1 MKQLT
6 NRFMEKV
13 TTTPADADHPH
24 SIYGASSA
32 SRWRNCPG
40 SVGLIARMHKAGSI
54 PKTET
59 SSFATEGTEAH
70 DWSDKVLTGAAK
82 IDSVP
87 VAFRTHL
94 SGYIQHCQ
102 DLEADAIGRGGRA
115 YHEAT
120 VPLYYRPQD
129 TGTLDFAVV
138 VPPTKGDPGMIEF
151 TDLKYGVGVKVS
163 ATDNSQLCIYLL
175 SLVGMLEN
183 EEGIDFSDETV
194 VRLGIYQPRHHS
206 FDGEADVWETN
217 LGDLRDFGAEIE
229 ADYITARDAKPRD
242 LSMLKASQSA
252 CMFCEAKGL
261 CKVRAKGYMDVLV
274 DFDDETRP
282 VLKVSGSETLSTQQ
296 VQFIIKNAKGIR
308 KVLDDTEA
316 SERQRIENGGDLRG
330 LKLVEGKRGNRVWTN
345 AAAAEAYL
353 LRHLSPGES
362 YQPQKI
368 LTASQAMKKLGD
380 KLTDEASAEL
390 ITRPDGK
397 AAIVTI
403 EDERQAIRYTPI
415 SQDFDNE

>member
-1 MKQLT
+1 
-6 NRFMEKV
+6 
-13 TTTPADADHPH
+13 
-24 SIYGASSA
+24 
-32 SRWRNCPG
+32 
-40 SVGLIARMHKAGSI
+40 
-54 PKTET
+54 
-59 SSFATEGTEAH
+59 
-70 DWSDKVLTGAAK
+70 
-82 IDSVP
+82 
-87 VAFRTHL
+87 
-94 SGYIQHCQ
+94 
-102 DLEADAIGRGGRA
+102 
-115 YHEAT
+115 
-120 VPLYYRPQD
+120 
-129 TGTLDFAVV
+129 
-138 VPPTKGDPGMIEF
+138 
-151 TDLKYGVGVKVS
+151 
-163 ATDNSQLCIYLL
+163 
-175 SLVGMLEN
+175 MLEN

-282 VLKVSGSETLSTQQ
+282 VLKVSGNETLSTQQ

-345 AAAAEAYL
+345 AAAAESYL
-353 LRHLSPGES
+353 LRQLPGEC
-362 YQPQKI
+362 YQPKKI
-368 LTASQAMKKLGD
+368 ITASQALKKLGERFED
-380 KLTDEASAEL
+380 ASIGEL

-397 AAIVTI
+397 PAIVTI
-403 EDERQAIRYTPI
+403 EDERQAIRYTEL
-415 SQDFDNE
+415 SHDFDNE